1 MTNQKGSILTKPDY
15 DEMRRV
21 VREDVAELTSN
32 LPTKQEFFETS
43 DKIMAELKAIRVD
56 VIPAY

>member
-21 VREDVAELTSN
+21 VREDVAEL
-32 LPTKQEFFETS
+32 
-43 DKIMAELKAIRVD
+43 KAIRVD